1 LSHDDCWLIAII
13 FYHVPSTRT
22 HIQFTLSQA
31 HVIYRDTILDKE
43 MATDYSKKTNA
54 DLVEILK
61 ARSLPHTG
69 KKADLVAR
77 IQQDDEKN
85 STAAPAAPKTDAVED
100 VIDWDDD
107 VPAEKPA
114 TEAGAKAIAA
124 GGKGAVANPV
134 AVPNQKL
141 DTDPATADELKVEST
156 GAVPET
162 GETPST
168 ATEVEQK
175 PAVDYTKG
183 LPTTDLEAE
192 LAKRKARAAKFG
204 IVEDEETAV
213 KEAEK
218 QLERAKRFGTGGA
231 AEASSNVGVRGLDE
245 ALPEEK
251 SRKRGRTDQGGRGG
265 KRRDQGRNRN
275 RGNQGNQSRNQSGN
289 KGGNNAQSGQQKS
302 WSEKDVAAMEARK
315 KRFAA
320 AA

>member
-1 LSHDDCWLIAII
+1 
-13 FYHVPSTRT
+13 
-22 HIQFTLSQA
+22 
-31 HVIYRDTILDKE
+31 

-85 STAAPAAPKTDAVED
+85 SSAPTAKTDAAED

-107 VPAEKPA
+107 VPAEKPS
-114 TEAGAKAIAA
+114 TEAGAQAIAA

-141 DTDPATADELKVEST
+141 DIDPATTEELKVESA
-156 GAVPET
+156 GAVAET
-162 GETPST
+162 GENP
-168 ATEVEQK
+168 AAAIEVEQK

-204 IVEDEETAV
+204 IVEDEETAI

-218 QLERAKRFGTGGA
+218 QLERAKRFGTGA
-231 AEASSNVGVRGLDE
+231 AESTADVGVKGLDE
-245 ALPEEK
+245 ALPEK
-251 SRKRGRTDQGGRGG
+251 SRKRGRTEQGGRGG
-265 KRRDQGRNRN
+265 KRRDQGRDHN
-275 RGNQGNQSRNQSGN
+275 RGNQGNQGNAGRQGNQSRNAGN
-289 KGGNNAQSGQQKS
+289 KGRNGGGNKAPSGQPKS
-302 WSEKDVAAMEARK
+302 FSEKDVAAMEARK
-315 KRFAA
+315 KRFATA
-320 AA
+320 A